1 MSKSWLAFNNNEK
14 KTWNGTDLFPSLSTI
29 SPHFFSLHKTFGVI
43 FFYVV
48 LLPHTLVL
56 NELAG
61 HETDTIRRCA
71 KGGPSKKYQQHV
83 SVRTRSQKLMKI
95 RDSSFNY
102 DKKKH
107 YSTSEKRWKSIRE
120 KEEKEGGGELK
131 PYSYTQT
138 LKTAKKW
145 QQQRKGF
152 RGGAKN

>member
-1 MSKSWLAFNNNEK
+1 
-14 KTWNGTDLFPSLSTI
+14 
-29 SPHFFSLHKTFGVI
+29 
-43 FFYVV
+43 
-48 LLPHTLVL
+48 
-56 NELAG
+56 
-61 HETDTIRRCA
+61 
-71 KGGPSKKYQQHV
+71 
-83 SVRTRSQKLMKI
+83 MKI

-120 KEEKEGGGELK
+120 KEEKEGGGGELK